1 MAALPKHLKL
11 PLIMAVDFDGTLCEN
26 KWPDIGKPNTKL
38 IEALQMCK
46 GVGCKLILWTCR
58 HGRELKKI
66 VKWCKE
72 QGLVFDAVNRN
83 LPEVI
88 EYFGSDTRKIF
99 AHRYIDD
106 KNYFYDGLPFHPEE
120 GK

>member
-1 MAALPKHLKL
+1 MAKAPKQLPT
-11 PLIMAVDFDGTLCEN
+11 IIAVDFDGTLCEN
-26 KWPDIGKPNTKL
+26 KWPDIGAPNTAL
-38 IEALQMCK
+38 ISGLIDCQAI
-46 GVGCKLILWTCR
+46 GCKIILWTCR
-58 HGRELKKI
+58 HHGTLKNA

-72 QGLVFDAVNRN
+72 QGLIFDAVNKN

-106 KNYFYDGLPFHPEE
+106 KNYFHDALPFHPEE
-120 GK
+120 DK